1 MDIPADAIDT
11 AHPEFI
17 AHDVPALPAAD

>member
-11 AHPEFI
+11 APPEFI